1 MIGTRVEK
9 LDHRSRVQVFTGVC
23 RLVRRKY
30 LPTTLP
36 SHVLSCCCTHRKRHF
51 NQLRPGLV
59 IDYAGSRYY
68 SNFPHI
74 RRQSTVFRTPLTL
87 RLPKLHE
94 ESGLYLNILLNIC
107 EDSNSVKFVNGCH
120 TADGQPAGQNQRR
133 RGVFTTCRS
142 RRQTRAM
149 HAWHPGACR
158 ALVIHDSAVDG
169 HDNKHSSS

>member
-120 TADGQPAGQNQRR
+120 TADGQFASQTSAGGVCLPRVSITAPNQGNACMAP
-133 RGVFTTCRS
+133 RGLSSAC
-142 RRQTRAM
+142 
-149 HAWHPGACR
+149 HP
-158 ALVIHDSAVDG
+158 
-169 HDNKHSSS
+169 